1 MLTYENVTPTQ
12 IELAK
17 EKLAAGPFPFSEPQ
31 PNCFLLHTPLG
42 TVKATYAPDT
52 QVLRVDA
59 NAVIRGRADA
69 EIKAAL
75 GRA

>member
-1 MLTYENVTPTQ
+1 MLIYPNVSPAQ
-12 IELAK
+12 IQAAIQ
-17 EKLAAGPFPFSEPQ
+17 KLAAGPFPFSEPQ